1 MDTVEIQLLD
11 QTGNWRTYGIT
22 PNQSPLIVEAMRQL
36 QWQFPEARVRAID
49 SNGRIVNIM

>member
-11 QTGNWRTYGIT
+11 QTGNWRTYGTT

>member
-11 QTGNWRTYGIT
+11 QTGNWRTYGTT

-49 SNGRIVNIM
+49 SNGSIVNIM